1 MVAISQIYP
10 LVKSLAKLEKFFQ
23 EKYFDFVKECRAIG
37 IDIPIIPVIKPIST
51 KKQLTL
57 LPQRF
62 HIDIASDLSDGIS
75 QCKYNKEARQF
86 GVEWAIEQYKEL
98 KASGVPCL
106 HFYTMGNSNNV
117 YKIASEL
124 F

>member
-1 MVAISQIYP
+1 MKQ
-10 LVKSLAKLEKFFQ
+10 
-23 EKYFDFVKECRAIG
+23 CRDIG
-37 IDIPIIPVIKPIST
+37 INVPIIPSIKPIST

-62 HIDIASDLSDGIS
+62 YMDIPSELSDGIS
-75 QCKYNKEARQF
+75 QCKDNVEARQF
-86 GVEWAIEQYKEL
+86 GVEWAIEQCKEL

-106 HFYTMGNSNNV
+106 HFYTMGNSDNV

>member
-1 MVAISQIYP
+1 M
-10 LVKSLAKLEKFFQ
+10 
-23 EKYFDFVKECRAIG
+23 
-37 IDIPIIPVIKPIST
+37 
-51 KKQLTL
+51 

-62 HIDIASDLSDGIS
+62 YMDIPSELSDGIS
-75 QCKYNKEARQF
+75 QC
-86 GVEWAIEQYKEL
+86 KEL

-106 HFYTMGNSNNV
+106 HFYTMGNSDNV